1 MHKPRDSPAGPRR
14 TVRNDFTVAHYKKLY
29 QVEDRTNASKV
40 TMQDQIDGSMRM
52 IYRDKLLRFK
62 EIIERPVRE

>member
-1 MHKPRDSPAGPRR
+1 MSSGESGRRPRR
-14 TVRNDFTVAHYKKLY
+14 TVRNDFTVAHNKKLY